1 MKEICHRNEIP
12 GTFNILNENLK
23 FHAKSFKD

>member
-23 FHAKSFKD
+23 SHAKSFKD